1 MAINEENILN
11 MGDTSAQTGGG
22 IPVSGP
28 GDRERIQK
36 ARKQIYDSLNTKAFT
51 FEEFNLELDDPEFG
65 EGIVEKL
72 STSDKLTGWTPETLR
87 EAVFN
92 GILPTPEEPVKSNEV
107 SSQGS
112 EAISETSPE
121 PSQTSQS
128 TETEPQGA
136 DSATVIPAVPITG
149 TWREGFQG
157 SFNYDGEGYENF
169 VPTTEF
175 VESMGGWDRLREYF
189 INERPNV
196 LLHEPLDTAGTDEA
210 SFAVEAF
217 DPTRIVN
224 YDTARPNNIEAI
236 RKNQELEA
244 KPFDEWD
251 QNDKTDYFLSKI
263 VQNNTQQGNSVSP
276 QTLEEQRV
284 REVAE
289 ADEENSSGF
298 LGSFRDLVSS
308 GVRAFG
314 SGSARVA
321 SDALGVVPF
330 LNDAIANL
338 VNAPTFK
345 ETYGDT
351 FLQDAQDVLKGAI
364 SRDELYNKIRFG
376 DQGIVE
382 SFQSGNVEDGVNK
395 LVSGIT
401 NSLPIMLSLST
412 GNAGTALTT
421 LSMGAGQYEGLQ
433 ESNPNMDQNMKLL
446 NSTLNMYAEMIPER
460 IGADA
465 VFKPFYDL
473 FKKSGR
479 EVAEQALAKT
489 FRKYTGQFGAL
500 TPTAVEGMTE
510 VATTGMQNIIAK
522 YSGEDPERKIT
533 DNMADSFVVGA
544 ATGATI
550 ASPAQVANSVVNKA
564 NRDQVQTL
572 ATENRDIEVYLNN
585 KELNPQVREALT
597 EKYLTN
603 VETINSYI
611 EQEVERKG
619 SLSEGQKAIVRDLE
633 SRKERMATL
642 IENPEVSEAIQKGA
656 QEDINKINEQIEV
669 VLNENTQEGT
679 STSVESPEVQPVR
692 TEVEPEAE
700 LVEEAPAGSVQES
713 QEISETPEPA
723 ADTPSEEITAQPEV
737 VEGLAQDVSFVER
750 ITNGEQRT
758 SRLQELEARLRG
770 NLQQDQNL
778 GVTPDPREKARRDL
792 EFVRDLTEY
801 AVLKIAD
808 GTVKTAEAFQNLAR
822 GLGDF
827 GDKVLNQAYYNAR
840 EFATEYANTN
850 PQLENISQGTA
861 EILQRMQDVSI
872 DRTRP
877 KTKVTSRT
885 VKELTDKGTVG
896 VLRQTI
902 KKAQQEYYATL
913 EKGAKIGS
921 RSQKA
926 AAKALAK
933 QVKSIV
939 TDRFKQAGVPISTAM
954 TDRDVVRL
962 SGKVAS
968 ANNQK
973 SLDDLIDFVD
983 KLAEKSEYAKT
994 FKDLSKLRDT
1004 AKKRAKSERLPA
1016 NIREIFARFGSI
1028 GAGDLF
1034 NKGLLT
1040 PSNMQEAQSLIDRVL
1055 ELNSNVRPG
1064 EQYKGNIANLTE
1076 LNVDLKNFA
1085 DKVERLNFNQDLPKL
1100 VEHLK
1105 ALTSAAGGRFNAETD
1120 TPKTYRDYRL
1130 AVDALE
1136 ATIAEQNLDE
1146 VVSKSNTRY
1155 KNELFVEQN
1164 LPLLDEV
1171 DLSEFTSNEQKVIQ
1185 DMRDITPE
1193 VLAEL
1198 SDADVVKL
1206 SIAIPNIVN
1215 NGRLDGIGSAVA
1227 KANAYAL
1234 ANDTGFTSSVK
1245 KATSSI
1251 PALAGIFTKI
1261 PGASARGYEKVAT
1274 TFMSTSQRVD
1284 ALFKDLFT
1292 KGKFMGRF
1300 GMQAY
1305 KEGRNDAQRLYEKAQ
1320 KDFGEFAT
1328 KDKDVSSFLRS
1339 KDRGVREVKLGI
1351 YAWLN
1356 QQEAGLTPE
1365 EKTALFQR
1373 KIETLQKMRKGIDPS
1388 SGDRFDWREL
1398 NDNKVY
1404 YDNVRTALDE
1414 MVSSRSIEDAASQLG
1429 KGEMK
1434 VYERALDMFDTLR
1447 PEFIANARLYNN
1459 IDLDTNVEN
1468 YTPIDYKFFSDDAN
1482 SALLDTSY
1490 DRAFSSTK
1498 ISGRSGSK
1506 SAKDRI
1512 IKDGTLPKDGI
1523 LDFNFITNVFKN
1535 YGLQLADIHT
1545 QGQRLQIHHNLM
1557 NNKLKSATGGVNF
1570 FYSINSMMTE
1580 EMQTSYNYY
1589 STPRAMSLGR
1599 KLLRNLMTATYGK
1612 ALGGPGQAIKQFIP
1626 MVLDAMARTGDMKTL
1641 GWYWGNAGKVAEFM
1655 SGQDIARRGVRAS
1668 QMGASVTNDLD
1679 VGEISNKVM
1688 GSIDRIL
1695 ELQEN
1700 FVNKVVLGPLR
1711 MGDVHGAR
1719 ISWMMYYN
1727 QYAENNNIPVD
1738 LDSKPNPEA
1747 AAFADNMVDIT
1758 GNTSVDSNKAKFT
1771 QSTWARMFFPF
1782 SGTALTSLMN
1792 QSVNT
1797 SKLITAIQ
1805 TKDRQAARQAVNAI
1819 TANSLAIL
1827 SFQMIGWGLRW
1838 ASYMGLKSLA
1848 SMAIDGIDLDDE
1860 DEEEGLVEDLHVV
1873 LDDYIKKR
1881 ERRNFENSMYY
1892 ITSDMLHRGLFSQG
1906 VMEAASDAIIKPVFQ
1921 NVTGFTINKYRS
1933 ANPNDA
1939 FYEMLGIYGIIPAG
1953 IESLMDKNSSLFKDE
1968 PAQMRDNGYGAFLQA
1983 DGTYGFETLEGRQM
1997 PKKLRMFQKAM
2008 NVMSIPTVFGIQDQY
2023 TSSIT
2028 RTMPALYKQ
2037 MEKVVYKDVPKVS
2050 NIKDDKQFQNK
2061 FNTLNFQGRNMKL
2074 ESAEQKLFKKAYT
2087 EAYKEEYSKYVERNE
2102 PLFGRG
2108 KKMEELAAKHIYK
2121 KAKEKLMQN
2130 EDFKKVWDL
2139 RSDKN
2144 KR

>member
-1 MAINEENILN
+1 MATIEENILN
-11 MGDTSAQTGGG
+11 TENTSVGNIGG
-22 IPVSGP
+22 IPVSEGP

-112 EAISETSPE
+112 EAISETLPE

-128 TETEPQGA
+128 TEETY
-136 DSATVIPAVPITG
+136 SIPEVPITG

-169 VPTTEF
+169 VPTAEF

-189 INERPNV
+189 INEQPNV
-196 LLHEPLDTAGTDEA
+196 LLHEPLDVAGVGESGLT
-210 SFAVEAF
+210 VEAF

-236 RKNQELEA
+236 LKNQELEA
-244 KPFDEWD
+244 KPFEEWD

-263 VQNNTQQGNSVSP
+263 VQNNIQQGNSVSP
-276 QTLEEQRV
+276 QALEEQRV
-284 REVAE
+284 RQVAE

-314 SGSARVA
+314 SGSARVG
-321 SDALGVVPF
+321 SDVLGVVPF

-489 FRKYTGQFGAL
+489 FRKYTGQFGVL

-544 ATGATI
+544 ATGAAV
-550 ASPAQVANSVVNKA
+550 ASPAQIANSVVNKG
-564 NRDQVQTL
+564 NRQQVQTL
-572 ATENRDIEVYLNN
+572 AAENRDIEVTLNN
-585 KELNPQVREALT
+585 KELNPGVRESLT
-597 EKYLTN
+597 EKYLSN

-611 EQEVERKG
+611 EQEIDRKG
-619 SLSEGQKAIVRDLE
+619 SLSEAQKVIVQDLE
-633 SRKERMATL
+633 ARKERMATL
-642 IENPEVSEAIQKGA
+642 IENPDIPEGVQKGA
-656 QEDINKINEQIEV
+656 QEDINQINDQIEV
-669 VLNENTQEGT
+669 ILNENTQET
-679 STSVESPEVQPVR
+679 TDTSVENPEVQPVR
-692 TEVEPEAE
+692 AEVETTTE
-700 LVEEAPAGSVQES
+700 LVESAQDAETES
-713 QEISETPEPA
+713 TVEGTMA
-723 ADTPSEEITAQPEV
+723 EEVTAQPEV
-737 VEGLAQDVSFVER
+737 VEALSQDGGFIER
-750 ITNGEQRT
+750 ITNSEQRT
-758 SRLQELEARLRG
+758 ARLQELESRLRS

-778 GVTPDPREKARRDL
+778 GVTSDAREKARRDL

-808 GTVKTAEAFQNLAR
+808 GTIKTAEAFQNLAK

-827 GDKVLNQAYYNAR
+827 GDQVLNQAYYNAR
-840 EFATEYANTN
+840 EIATTYADTN
-850 PQLENISQGTA
+850 PQLENISQATA
-861 EILQRMQDVSI
+861 EILQRMQDVSV
-872 DRTRP
+872 DRSRP
-877 KTKVTSRT
+877 KTKVTAKKVR
-885 VKELTDKGTVG
+885 ELTDAGTSG
-896 VLRQTI
+896 VITQSI
-902 KKAQQEYYATL
+902 KKAQQDYYAAL

-921 RSQKA
+921 KAQKD
-926 AAKALAK
+926 AAKALRK
-933 QVKSIV
+933 EVKNAV
-939 TDRFKQAGVPISTAM
+939 TERFKKAGVPISDAM

-962 SGKVAS
+962 SNKAAS
-968 ANNQK
+968 VDNQK
-973 SLDDLIDFVD
+973 SLEDLTDFVD
-983 KLAEKSEYAKT
+983 RLAEKSEYAKT

-1004 AKKRAKSERLPA
+1004 SKRRSKSDRLPA
-1016 NIREIFARFGSI
+1016 NIREIFGRFGSI

-1040 PSNMQEAQSLIDRVL
+1040 PSNMAEAQSLVDRVK
-1055 ELNSNVRPG
+1055 ELDRSVKPG

-1076 LNVDLKNFA
+1076 LNSDLKNFA

-1100 VEHLK
+1100 TEHLK
-1105 ALTSAAGGRFNAETD
+1105 ALTSAAGGKWDSATD
-1120 TPKTYRDYRL
+1120 VPKTYRDYRL

-1136 ATIAEQNLDE
+1136 ATIEEQRLDD

-1155 KNELFVEQN
+1155 KNELFIDQN
-1164 LPLLDEV
+1164 LHLLDEV

-1185 DMRDITPE
+1185 DMRNITPE
-1193 VLAEL
+1193 ILSEL
-1198 SDADVVKL
+1198 SDTDVIKL
-1206 SIAIPNIVN
+1206 AIAIPNIVN
-1215 NGRLDGIGSAVA
+1215 NARLDGIGSAVA

-1234 ANDTGFTSSVK
+1234 AADSQFTGSVRRAINK
-1245 KATSSI
+1245 I
-1251 PALAGIFTKI
+1251 PALASTITTI
-1261 PGASARGYEKVAT
+1261 PGFNAKQYDRIAQSV
-1274 TFMSTSQRVD
+1274 MSTSQRID
-1284 ALFKDLFT
+1284 GLFKDLFT
-1292 KGKFMGRF
+1292 KGKFLSRF
-1300 GMQAY
+1300 GIQSY
-1305 KEGRNDAQRLYEKAQ
+1305 KEGRNNAQRLYEKAQ
-1320 KDFGEFAT
+1320 KDFG
-1328 KDKDVSSFLRS
+1328 KLVSDDSDVRNFLQS
-1339 KDRGVREVKLGI
+1339 KDRGVREAKLGM

-1356 QQEAGLTPE
+1356 QQEAGLTAE

-1373 KIETLQKMRKGIDPS
+1373 KIETLTKMRKGIDPS
-1388 SGDRFDWREL
+1388 SGDRFDWREMQ
-1398 NDNKVY
+1398 DNKVY
-1404 YDNVRTALDE
+1404 YENVRTALDE
-1414 MVSSRSIEDAASQLG
+1414 MIKSRSLEDAFSKLG
-1429 KGEMK
+1429 KGEVK

-1447 PEFIANARLYNN
+1447 PEFVANARLYNN

-1523 LDFNFITNVFKN
+1523 LDFNFINNIFKN

-1545 QGQRLQIHHNLM
+1545 QGERMQIHHNLM
-1557 NNKLKSATGGVNF
+1557 NNKLKNSIEGVNF
-1570 FYSINSMMTE
+1570 FYTINSMMTE

-1589 STPRAMSLGR
+1589 STPKAMNLSG
-1599 KLLRNLMTATYGK
+1599 KLMRNLMTATYGK

-1626 MVLDAMARTGDMKTL
+1626 MVLDAMSRTGDVKTL
-1641 GWYWGNAGKVAEFM
+1641 VWYWKNAGKVAEFM
-1655 SGQDIARRGVRAS
+1655 SSQDIARRGVRSS

-1679 VGEISNKVM
+1679 VGEVSNKVM
-1688 GSIDRIL
+1688 RGIDSAL
-1695 ELQEN
+1695 EWHEN

-1727 QYAENNNIPVD
+1727 QYAENNNLSVD
-1738 LDSKPNPEA
+1738 LDGKPNPDA
-1747 AAFADNMVDIT
+1747 AAYADNMVDIT

-1792 QSVNT
+1792 QAVNT
-1797 SKLITAIQ
+1797 SKLATAIQ
-1805 TKDRQAARQAVNAI
+1805 TKDKQAARQALNAMA
-1819 TANSLAIL
+1819 ANSIAII

-1848 SMAIDGIDLDDE
+1848 SIAINGIDLDDE
-1860 DEEEGLVEDLHVV
+1860 DEEDKLVENLNIV

-1881 ERRNFENSMYY
+1881 ERRNLENSAYY
-1892 ITSDMLHRGLFSQG
+1892 VTSDLIHRGLFSQG
-1906 VMEAASDAIIKPVFQ
+1906 VMESVGDVVIKPVFQ
-1921 NVTGFTINKYRS
+1921 NVTGYTINKYRS
-1933 ANPNDA
+1933 ANPNEA
-1939 FYEMLGIYGIIPAG
+1939 LYEMLGIYGIIPAG
-1953 IESLMDKNSSLFKDE
+1953 VESLLEKNASLFKDE
-1968 PAQMRDNGYGAFLQA
+1968 TSQMKDNGYGAFLQA
-1983 DGTYGFETLEGRQM
+1983 DGTYGFELPSGRQM
-1997 PKKLRMFQKAM
+1997 PERLRMFQKAM
-2008 NVMSIPTVFGIQDQY
+2008 NVLSVPATFGIQDQY

-2074 ESAEQKLFKKAYT
+2074 ESAEQKLFKKAYAD
-2087 EAYKEEYSKYVERNE
+2087 AYKEEYAAYVERNE
-2102 PLFGRG
+2102 PLFGKG
-2108 KKMEELAAKHIYK
+2108 QKLEELAAKHIYK
-2121 KAKEKLMQN
+2121 KAKEKMMQN
-2130 EDFKKVWDL
+2130 TEFKKVWDL

-2144 KR
+2144 KK